1 VPSTLLGPRRGPL
14 VASLLVLAVLTG
26 GCGDDE
32 PVSERLLPVRT
43 GGDHAP
49 DDEPGAPPGGT
60 RASISNLDP
69 DLLAAVRAAARDAR
83 TDGVELRITSGWRS
97 RAHQQRLYD
106 EAVAEYGSADEARR
120 YVATPDASAHV
131 TGDAVDVGPT
141 DAMYW
146 LGQHGARFGLCQIYG
161 NEPWHFELRAGAAA
175 DGCPEMYA
183 DATHDP
189 RMR

>member
-43 GGDHAP
+43 AGDHAP
-49 DDEPGAPPGGT
+49 EGT
-60 RASISNLDP
+60 RPSISNLDP
-69 DLLAAVRAAARDAR
+69 DLLAAVRAAARVAR
-83 TDGVELRITSGWRS
+83 ADGVELRITSGWRS

-141 DAMYW
+141 DADDW
-146 LGQHGARFGLCQIYG
+146 LIQHGADYGLCQVFA
-161 NEPWHFELRAGAAA
+161 NEIWHFELATTPG
-175 DGCPEMYA
+175 GPCPELLPDSTY
-183 DATHDP
+183 
-189 RMR
+189 RS